1 MKKIKDPNTG
11 VIKYIQDEND
21 IALYKLNNE
30 IKKVNLKLKDL
41 EDKIDKLEK
50 VTFNGTNY

>member
-11 VIKYIQDEND
+11 VIKYIRDEND

-30 IKKVNLKLKDL
+30 IKKVNLRLKDL
-41 EDKIDKLEK
+41 ENRINKLEK
-50 VTFNGTNY
+50 GDI